1 MSQVIAFP
9 AGRLA
14 RPRPDEALV
23 LAIVNNRWPQD
34 SVYWL
39 KECAEILSVM
49 EETGAKASPA
59 LQAALAPVLDDLPRR
74 LAFFPQYY
82 RFFLAIALS
91 AAALDLMPRARAVRM
106 AEWVLDQGWPQSEL
120 SDANRAEAGWLMQRA
135 GLELPADPAMND
147 RLRRFMERGA
157 TFAIP
162 NRKAAYELTHLVFYL
177 SDQGRQNPH
186 LSKAAVASLRHAG
199 TLAWLEQNADLLAEI
214 CLCLA
219 HAGQN
224 PPEIW
229 LNFIVDAAKGFAFEA
244 KHGMVAS
251 DDLHCLLVC
260 NWFLGRAGHP
270 AFRDRL
276 PDLGPGKTLTVRGER
291 PAALP
296 LRELSTCLLGLG
308 DTRAADWDRMRDIVT
323 GALTAPSRDIVLQ
336 AEAADQGFEAFFAA
350 FARAGRV
357 MAG

>member
-39 KECAEILSVM
+39 KECAEILAVM

-91 AAALDLMPRARAVRM
+91 ASALELMTRARAVRM
-106 AEWVLDQGWPQSEL
+106 AEWVLSQEWPQSEL
-120 SDANRAEAGWLMQRA
+120 SDANRAEAAWLMRKA
-135 GLELPADPAMND
+135 GLALPDDAAMLA
-147 RLRRFMERGA
+147 RLHRFMERGE

-177 SDQGRQNPH
+177 SDQGRVDPR
-186 LSKAAVASLRHAG
+186 LSQAAINSLRYAG
-199 TLAWLEQNADLLAEI
+199 NLAWLEQNADLLAEI

-219 HAGQN
+219 HAGQT

-229 LNFIVDAAKGFAFEA
+229 INFIVDAAKGFAFEV

-260 NWFLGRAGHP
+260 NWFLGRAGHS
-270 AFRDRL
+270 AFQCRL
-276 PDLGPGKTLTVRGER
+276 PDLGPGKMLMVRGER
-291 PAALP
+291 PAAMP
-296 LRELSTCLLGLG
+296 LRELSTYLLGMG
-308 DTRAADWDRMRDIVT
+308 DSRAAEWERMRDVVT
-323 GALTAPSRDIVLQ
+323 GTLSNAARDVVLQ
-336 AEAADQGFEAFFAA
+336 AEAADQGFEDCFAA